1 MEILKKLLEEKLNYS
16 LNRLENRNKT
26 EQDDLKYC
34 NQEYSKLLKKVC
46 SIKII
51 NPHSKNIHIIKKIVN
66 KKGLRDLSADN
77 AIHNKS
83 KYNSK
88 TLNTSNHN
96 SIKYKTN
103 RDLKS
108 INISKKHISKSPD
121 ITIHKKPKIKKGEIP
136 SYMKNTASNESKHNK
151 KEINSVYNRYK
162 KNNEIK
168 EKYRAKTPDIK
179 KYNKK
184 YKINNNKVNNEEENI
199 SSYEID
205 NVLNNKSKMNSNVSN
220 NINEKKIKN
229 QISNTDFLKDV
240 NTKDFI
246 INTRISENNINNLE
260 NNMISN
266 GNFNNIL
273 FEHGE
278 FIKSNIYKDI
288 LFLISSF
295 LDIKSKV
302 CYFLMIKKFIP
313 YAIPCIKELFQ
324 NFNKINNISE
334 SEQISDKIR
343 KIKLKY
349 SNEQLNTEK
358 KFEISLSASR
368 ALELLNENLY
378 KKIFKEKLISPKNE
392 ILIIYR
398 IFFILLNEKE
408 IINITDDIEFFKKI
422 SDYFLNKN
430 SEYKLGNLFKDK
442 IELFDLSPQNIF
454 KIKKLIKNHEEKL
467 NRTYYSKICGTTSL
481 VVFLIKE
488 ILEFC
493 GIIEDDKKNNPYIL
507 LKYYEYCQN
516 AENKVNQ
523 IIEDLKLKECEEI

>member
-16 LNRLENRNKT
+16 LNRLEIRNKN
-26 EQDDLKYC
+26 EQNDLKYC
-34 NQEYSKLLKKVC
+34 NQEYNKLLKKVF
-46 SIKII
+46 SIKIV
-51 NPHSKNIHIIKKIVN
+51 PHSKNINILKKNVS

-77 AIHNKS
+77 AIHNKL
-83 KYNSK
+83 KFNSK
-88 TLNTSNHN
+88 TLNTSHRG
-96 SIKYKTN
+96 SIKYKVIK
-103 RDLKS
+103 DLNHS
-108 INISKKHISKSPD
+108 NISKKHISKSPD
-121 ITIHKKPKIKKGEIP
+121 ISIYKKPKIKKGEIP
-136 SYMKNTASNESKHNK
+136 NYMKNTASNETKYNK

-162 KNNEIK
+162 KNNDMK
-168 EKYRAKTPDIK
+168 EKYRAKTPEVK
-179 KYNKK
+179 KLNKK
-184 YKINNNKVNNEEENI
+184 YKRNTNKVNNEE
-199 SSYEID
+199 D
-205 NVLNNKSKMNSNVSN
+205 NFSTYDVNNNLTNKSKMNSNISN
-220 NINEKKIKN
+220 SIDEKKIKN

-266 GNFNNIL
+266 GNINNIL

-378 KKIFKEKLISPKNE
+378 KKIFKEKLVSPKNE
-392 ILIIYR
+392 IIIIYR
-398 IFFILLNEKE
+398 IFFILINEKE
-408 IINITDDIEFFKKI
+408 ITNITNDIEFFKKI
-422 SDYFLNKN
+422 SDYFLNIN
-430 SEYKLGNLFKDK
+430 SEYKLGNLFKEK
-442 IELFDLSPQNIF
+442 IDLFDLSPQNIF
-454 KIKKLIKNHEEKL
+454 KIKKLINKHKEKI
-467 NRTYYSKICGTTSL
+467 NKTYYSKICGTTSL
-481 VVFLIKE
+481 VVFMIEE
-488 ILEFC
+488 ILNFC
-493 GIIEDDKKNNPYIL
+493 GVIEDEKKNNPYIL
-507 LKYYEYCQN
+507 LKYYEHCQN
-516 AENKVNQ
+516 VEDKVNQ
-523 IIEDLKLKECEEI
+523 IIQDLKLKECEEI

>member
-1 MEILKKLLEEKLNYS
+1 MEIIKKLLEEKLNYS

-26 EQDDLKYC
+26 EENDLKYC
-34 NQEYSKLLKKVC
+34 NQESDKLLKKIF

-51 NPHSKNIHIIKKIVN
+51 NPHSKSINTFKKNVS
-66 KKGLRDLSADN
+66 KKALRDLSADT

-88 TLNTSNHN
+88 TLITSNQN
-96 SIKYKTN
+96 SIKFKTN
-103 RDLKS
+103 KDLKI

-121 ITIHKKPKIKKGEIP
+121 ISIHKKSKIKKD
-136 SYMKNTASNESKHNK
+136 TTNESKYNK
-151 KEINSVYNRYK
+151 KEINNVYNKHK
-162 KNNEIK
+162 KNNDIK
-168 EKYRAKTPDIK
+168 EKFRAKTPDTK
-179 KYNKK
+179 KFNKK
-184 YKINNNKVNNEEENI
+184 YKRNNNKINNKEENI
-199 SSYEID
+199 STSEVN

-220 NINEKKIKN
+220 NIDDIKIKKI

-358 KFEISLSASR
+358 KFELSLSASR

-408 IINITDDIEFFKKI
+408 IINTTDDKEFFKKI